1 MTIFVSIASYRD
13 VELPLT
19 INSLIQNADVPQ
31 NLHIGIVDQSTNSES
46 IDISNYKNTK
56 SLWMHPRDARGAG
69 YARAQAQTMYDNED
83 WFLQIDSHSRFEQG
97 WDTKLIDMYSAASSA
112 AGNPKIILSQFP
124 KAYIREGNED
134 IAIHSVK
141 YPDDPHRQIVYWF
154 RESVWS
160 GFRIPFDDPR
170 FCVPEESETILAG
183 FVFAPGSIVNEVPYD
198 PDICFWGEELA
209 FSLRAWTR
217 GWQIYSPNEM
227 VISHFYERKGHNKI
241 WDSRNNVDKKWALIE
256 NNSVMR
262 QHQVY
267 TGELTG
273 VWGAK
278 NLSSLAD
285 YYDFIQQDVGQK
297 YTEYLQR
304 QKILDNKQVESDI
317 FAGMVMP
324 SLSPLCI
331 KQTHKECSNKQCECP
346 CHSI

>member
-13 VELPLT
+13 TELPLT
-19 INSLIQNADVPQ
+19 INSLIQNADFPQ
-31 NLHIGIVDQSTNSES
+31 NLHIAVVDQSTKSERLDLSTSSNIKS
-46 IDISNYKNTK
+46 IWI
-56 SLWMHPRDARGAG
+56 HPRNARGAG
-69 YARAQAQTMYDNED
+69 YARAQAQRMYENED

-141 YPDDPHRQIVYWF
+141 YPNDPHRQIVYWY
-154 RESVWS
+154 RDSVWS

-170 FCVPEESETILAG
+170 FSVPEESETILAG
-183 FVFAPGSIVNEVPYD
+183 FVFAPGSLVDEVPYD
-198 PDICFWGEELA
+198 PDICFWGEELT
-209 FSLRAWTR
+209 FSIRAWTR

-241 WDSRNNVDKKWALIE
+241 WDSRNLSSKWKIIE
-256 NNSVMR
+256 EQSIMR
-262 QHQVY
+262 QNMVY
-267 TGELTG
+267 TGELRG
-273 VWGAK
+273 AWGAK
-278 NLSSLAD
+278 NLSLLAD
-285 YYDFIQQDVGQK
+285 YYDFINQDVGDI
-297 YTEYLQR
+297 YTRYLMN
-304 QKILDNKQVESDI
+304 KSMLDNKQVESDI

-331 KQTHKECSNKQCECP
+331 RESHKECSNKQCECP
-346 CHSI
+346 CHSN